1 MVDFVYFQYE
11 LEILKQT
18 NKELQDHC
26 VINQV
31 NDNQDIIPNDN
42 HKVIEYKLKNTN
54 NTDCTYI
61 GMKEPYFLDILRDI
75 QTKRAE
81 KASGFKFE
89 RKPIIKCERGFKFSK
104 GFNLKYVAKC
114 DNTVE
119 YIKT

>member
-1 MVDFVYFQYE
+1 MNNFIYFQHE

-18 NKELQDHC
+18 NKELQDLC
-26 VINQV
+26 VINQI
-31 NDNQDIIPNDN
+31 NDQDIIPKDN
-42 HKVIEYKLKNTN
+42 QKVIEYKLKNTED
-54 NTDCTYI
+54 TECTYI
-61 GMKEPYFLDILRDI
+61 GLKEPKFLDILRDI